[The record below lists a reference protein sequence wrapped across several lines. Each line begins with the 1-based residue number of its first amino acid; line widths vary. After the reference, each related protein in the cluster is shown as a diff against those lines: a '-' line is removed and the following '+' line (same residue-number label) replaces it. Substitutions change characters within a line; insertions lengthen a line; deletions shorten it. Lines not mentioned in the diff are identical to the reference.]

1 MARIAAPLNA
11 QQASA
16 WRSAAAERQT
26 RRNSQVAGTTVAHE
40 SAATQSRA
48 RARRWAS
55 ANVDRSPPAWT
66 SARSRT
72 SLASSLRHAARF
84 SAPRF
89 VASAGHGSGRS
100 CAAAAKPRA
109 IKAVVVSLNGVIA
122 SEPLRAS
129 AHEIHR
135 KTHMTPESGGGTQG
149 VQTCATG
156 PRRHPRRP
164 HPSASQARD
173 GSDLRARART
183 KKKHATP
190 IVNGST
196 QLNVDRDRRSISRR
210 NSMSPHASGVS
221 TMSALV
227 MASVIVMMWPSALP
241 RGLNVIVM
249 MTTAKNPVFDRFC
262 GCFSTSSNMSTA
274 HTATA
279 IRKALVI
286 CSTANAMASV
296 ACVVPSP
303 TVRRRP
309 LPRVVSFDGPGAAR
323 LEAQGRSKLGN
334 SRPRAARPACFTRRR
349 DDTSNTR
356 Q

>member
-149 VQTCATG
+149 VQ
-156 PRRHPRRP
+156 
-164 HPSASQARD
+164 
-173 GSDLRARART
+173 T